1 MSNDPDS
8 LQRSLAQLHTELAGA
23 HRLDAKSRQLLRSV
37 LGDIERLL
45 REGSSSTSTAAAST
59 AAASTAAA
67 PTAAA
72 STAQSAPHRLEA
84 LAVSFEADHPSL
96 AASVR
101 QFIDLLG
108 RAGL

>member
-59 AAASTAAA
+59 AAS
-67 PTAAA
+67 TAAA

>member
-8 LQRSLAQLHTELAGA
+8 LQRSLAQLHSELAGA

-45 REGSSSTSTAAAST
+45 REGSSPTSTAAAS
-59 AAASTAAA
+59 
-67 PTAAA
+67 TAAA